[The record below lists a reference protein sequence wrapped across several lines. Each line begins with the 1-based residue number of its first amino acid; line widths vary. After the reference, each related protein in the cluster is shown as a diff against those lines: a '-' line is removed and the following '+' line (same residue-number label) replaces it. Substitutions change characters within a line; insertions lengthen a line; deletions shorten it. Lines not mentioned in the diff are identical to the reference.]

1 VQWVFENLKVW
12 IVYLQ
17 VPKKPT
23 KPVPPLP
30 EKKQKDGGN
39 DADKE
44 ATQASSFPSQ
54 E

>member
-1 VQWVFENLKVW
+1 VFQNLKVW

-17 VPKKPT
+17 VPNEQKPT